1 MGESIQFNHICKF
14 SHLCLDFKTNEK
26 DGNSSCQEW
35 CGKKRTKRCVL
46 RLDLRTWKKKRVQKG
61 STNITA
67 LNFVALISSLHISTP
82 LTSSTTPLHGLIWLC
97 ARPRVIYPL
106 QNRQQ
111 SLYVGWL
118 AKIMCVYIDSTW
130 HLHTIIVW
138 RLNSFD
144 SFCQHDTIMMCH
156 CKKDE
161 SPQTFGI
168 SHKGLNPKTHHKTFL
183 VVYMIF
189 FHAFSLDLFVYG
201 FKQSSFF
208 CSGVISISIII

>member
-1 MGESIQFNHICKF
+1 
-14 SHLCLDFKTNEK
+14 
-26 DGNSSCQEW
+26 
-35 CGKKRTKRCVL
+35 
-46 RLDLRTWKKKRVQKG
+46 
-61 STNITA
+61 
-67 LNFVALISSLHISTP
+67 
-82 LTSSTTPLHGLIWLC
+82 
-97 ARPRVIYPL
+97 
-106 QNRQQ
+106 
-111 SLYVGWL
+111 
-118 AKIMCVYIDSTW
+118 
-130 HLHTIIVW
+130 
-138 RLNSFD
+138 
-144 SFCQHDTIMMCH
+144 MMCH